1 VSRQQTVNRI
11 VLAISIV
18 SYAFFML
25 LTFERKTVFYA
36 PRVQWCTTTLGQN
49 GRVLTTSF
57 PWKTLVTSYVSD
69 SITDAI
75 HFCYEIEFSDAFL
88 GVHGYV
94 GE

>member
-36 PRVQWCTTTLGQN
+36 PRVQSDQVVYDNTWPERAG
-49 GRVLTTSF
+49 
-57 PWKTLVTSYVSD
+57 SYDFVPMED
-69 SITDAI
+69 SCDQLCIR
-75 HFCYEIEFSDAFL
+75 
-88 GVHGYV
+88 
-94 GE
+94 